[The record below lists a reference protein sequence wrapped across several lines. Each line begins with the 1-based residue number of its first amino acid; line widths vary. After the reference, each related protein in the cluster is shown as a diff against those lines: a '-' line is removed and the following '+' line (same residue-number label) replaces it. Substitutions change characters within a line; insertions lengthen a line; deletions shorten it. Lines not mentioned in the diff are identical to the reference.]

1 MKTFFKIIIAISIIV
16 DILVIVKAGFGSTA
30 TLGTMTVTLAIL
42 FIANFYDRRG

>member
-16 DILVIVKAGFGSTA
+16 DIFVIAKTGFGSTA